1 MKDVSVQVVR
11 LFNEER
17 ALLMLLAAKRDVASA
32 DVFRIGLYQLAA
44 MEGLHAE
51 AQRAVQ
57 RRVEQVLEEET
68 VIDGIHAQETTG
80 YSCRETGHTGGVVV
94 DTDNTSPLYEGS
106 RSRTRPTP
114 HPVGPERRVLCRR
127 CQSGVLT
134 LFMCGPRLRGRCQHC
149 GTVWVYLWSCTKQGW
164 FHWSN

>member
-1 MKDVSVQVVR
+1 MVR

-17 ALLMLLAAKRDVASA
+17 ALLMLLATKRDVAFS
-32 DVFRIGLYQLAA
+32 DVLRMGLYQLAA

-51 AQRAVQ
+51 VTQAVE
-57 RRVEQVLEEET
+57 RRVEQVLEEEA
-68 VIDGIHAQETTG
+68 VGDGIPAEETTG
-80 YSCRETGHTGGVVV
+80 YSCRETAHTGGIVME
-94 DTDNTSPLYEGS
+94 TDNPGPLHKPIAS
-106 RSRTRPTP
+106 TRRTP

-134 LFMCGPRLRGRCQHC
+134 LFMCGPRLRGRCQDC

-164 FHWSN
+164 FQWSN